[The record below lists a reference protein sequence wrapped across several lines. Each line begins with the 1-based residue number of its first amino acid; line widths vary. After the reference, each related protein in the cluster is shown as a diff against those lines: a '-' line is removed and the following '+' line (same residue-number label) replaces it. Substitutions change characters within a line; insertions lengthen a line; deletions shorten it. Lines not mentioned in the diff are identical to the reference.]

1 MKSTT
6 TIGIAA
12 LLVGGV
18 GGYFAGKS
26 GGNNA
31 LSADMPNDALHDTK
45 KVRPDSSGTGS
56 TGNAPARDKKARS
69 VGDIFAT
76 PGQSARIQALVE
88 LYAGMDAN
96 QLQAESEKLRMLPQ
110 NQRMMASIL
119 LFGRWGEVDPTGA
132 LEETKK
138 MGQAGGF
145 VKGTVLQSWASVDP
159 VNAAKYFSENPREF
173 NRMGGP
179 GGGDNGASVIAAE
192 WAKLDPDAALGWA
205 NTLGNAADKGNALSS
220 VVREIATKDPSK
232 AAEIA
237 SSLTG
242 EDQTRAY
249 ESIAQQWGSSDFS
262 AAKAWISGLPAEAR
276 NQAMASALQSYAA
289 TDPVKASQEVAA
301 LTGDSKT
308 QAMENVAQAWARTD
322 PAKAA
327 AWVAEQGA
335 GTGAMGEV
343 MRSWA
348 TQDSAAALTFI
359 QAQPQGELRD
369 QAVGTYVWANNT
381 GDPKASVTLAESI
394 SDQQGRDRAIMAS
407 AGRWMQE
414 DETAAKAYI
423 QSSSLNDRAKEA
435 LLSGRGPWGG
445 GGGRGG
451 FGGGRGR

>member
-1 MKSTT
+1 MKNTT

-18 GGYFAGKS
+18 GGYFTGKS

-31 LSADMPNDALHDTK
+31 LSSDMPNDALHDTK
-45 KVRPDSSGTGS
+45 KVRPDSAGGS
-56 TGNAPARDKKARS
+56 STANAAARDKKVRS

-96 QLQAESEKLRMLPQ
+96 QLQAEADKLRLLPQ

-138 MGQAGGF
+138 MGQAGMF

-173 NRMGGP
+173 SRMGGP
-179 GGGDNGASVIAAE
+179 GGGDNGASTIASE
-192 WAKLDPDAALGWA
+192 WAKLDPEAALSWA
-205 NTLGNAADKGNALSS
+205 NTLSNAADKGNALSS
-220 VVREIATKDPSK
+220 VVREIATKDPTK

-237 SSLTG
+237 SGLTG

-262 AAKAWISGLPAEAR
+262 AAKAWINSLPADAR

-289 TDPVKASQEVAA
+289 TDPVKASQEVAS

-308 QAMENVAQAWARTD
+308 QAIENVAQAWARTD

-348 TQDSAAALTFI
+348 TQDSSAALTFI

-369 QAVGTYVWANNT
+369 QAVGSYVWANNT
-381 GDPKASVTLAESI
+381 GDPKASVALAESI
-394 SDQQGRDRAIMAS
+394 TNEQSRDRAIMAS

-414 DETAAKAYI
+414 DEAAAKTYI
-423 QSSSLNDRAKEA
+423 QNSNLNDRAKEM
-435 LLSGRGPWGG
+435 LLSGRQWG